1 MLAMSNMTA
10 KTKRVWL
17 IAFTGS
23 DSRKYYG
30 RVIAKTLE
38 DALAT
43 IKEKY
48 PNAIFVS
55 ANHHRAIDHE

>member
-1 MLAMSNMTA
+1 MTA

-23 DSRKYYG
+23 DSRQYYDRDTK
-30 RVIAKTLE
+30 RVIAETLE

-55 ANHHRAIDHE
+55 ANHHGAIDHE

>member
-1 MLAMSNMTA
+1 MSNMTA

-55 ANHHRAIDHE
+55 ANHHGAIDHE